1 MPVFV
6 IAYDLRSPGKDYTS
20 LISAIQAAPWCH
32 AQGSVWFVEHPG
44 PASVIR
50 NILMGQ
56 MDANDVLF
64 VDRVSDAWAGK
75 SMAACGKWLN
85 ARGC

>member
-1 MPVFV
+1 MSVFV
-6 IAYDLRSPGKDYTS
+6 IAYDLKNPGKDYTS
-20 LISAIQAAPWCH
+20 LISAIQTVPWCH

-44 PASVIR
+44 PASTVR
-50 NILMGQ
+50 DILIGH

-64 VDRVSDAWAGK
+64 VDRVSDTWAGRNM
-75 SMAACGKWLN
+75 SVCGNWLN